1 MIKKLTTLFLIAT
14 ISTTIIVA
22 QTFNALYTFDGV
34 TINASGLTDP
44 TPVPVVAGITFGS
57 FSATG
62 TPANPNASV
71 RFSFT
76 DWATGA
82 INGNNL
88 YSSLTGT
95 ENTGEY
101 YEVTITP
108 ASGYTI
114 DLDSIKF
121 SIQRS
126 GTGIRTYAVRSSA
139 DTYVANLPASI
150 NPVNTNLSVQTGDI
164 FFWNFDATTSNQNGS
179 TITLTGTSFTA
190 VSAPITF
197 RFYGWNA
204 EASGGSFSIDNVSI
218 MGNIN
223 APLTANFSGNDVCM
237 NDSTPFTDLSVSTM
251 GTINSWEWDFGDSS
265 PAVNTQNPTHFYSQ
279 PGLYY
284 VTLTASDDFANYDT
298 IMDSVYV
305 YDKPV
310 AGWIGSTISGS
321 FCAGD
326 SVQFADISSIANGSI
341 TNYDWTFGDPAS
353 GASDTSMLQN
363 PSHLYN
369 TAATYTVMQIVTSD
383 MGCKDTASSTIA
395 IGAVPV
401 ADFSFS
407 TGGIT
412 NFTDLTVGAISWFW
426 EFGDPSTTNDTS
438 ILQDPSYNFGGSGVQ
453 SVSVCLTATNASGC
467 SDSVCK
473 IVYTGFTGIDQPYG
487 SGTTIYPNPSSNGL
501 FTINLGAFSG
511 KTTVTV
517 YNIIGKIIFS
527 KELSTNEKETI
538 DLSDKANGSYFMNI
552 RNDKESST
560 QKITINK

>member
-1 MIKKLTTLFLIAT
+1 MIKKITSLLGVAALSLTVAIAQNFT
-14 ISTTIIVA
+14 
-22 QTFNALYTFDGV
+22 ALYAFDSV
-34 TINASGLTDP
+34 KTSSGLVDP
-44 TPVPVVAGITFGS
+44 TPVPVVTGITFGS

-62 TPANPNASV
+62 TPINPNATA

-82 INGNNL
+82 TSGNDL
-88 YSSLTGT
+88 FSSLSGSI
-95 ENTGEY
+95 NTAEY
-101 YEVTITP
+101 YEVTVTP
-108 ASGYTI
+108 VSGYTI
-114 DLDSIKF
+114 DISSVTF
-121 SIQRS
+121 SAQRS

-139 DTYVANLPASI
+139 DTYAANLPASI
-150 NPVNTNLSVQTGDI
+150 NPANTNLNVQTGDI

-179 TITLTGTSFTA
+179 TITLTGPSFTA

-197 RFYGWNA
+197 RFYGWNS
-204 EASGGSFSIDNVSI
+204 EGSGGTFSIDNVSI

-237 NDSTPFTDLSVSTM
+237 NDSTSFTDLSVSTI

-265 PAVNTQNPTHFYSQ
+265 PAVNTQNPAHFYSQ
-279 PGLYY
+279 PGMYY
-284 VTLTASDDFANYDT
+284 VTLTAGDDFANYDT

-310 AGWIGSTISGS
+310 ASWIGSTISGS

-326 SVQFADISSIANGSI
+326 SVQFTDVSSIANGSI
-341 TNYDWTFGDPAS
+341 TNYNWTFGEPSS
-353 GASDTSMLQN
+353 GINDTSMIQN

-426 EFGDPSTTNDTS
+426 EFGDPSATNDTS
-438 ILQDPSYNFGGSGVQ
+438 LLQDPSYNFSGSGVP
-453 SVSVCLTATNASGC
+453 SVSVCLTVTNSSGC

-473 IVYTGFTGIDQPYG
+473 IVYTVFTGIES
-487 SGTTIYPNPSSNGL
+487 SGTGTTTIYPNPSQTGQ
-501 FTINLGAFSG
+501 FTINTGNTSQ

-527 KELSTNEKETI
+527 KELIASGKETI
-538 DLSDKANGSYFMNI
+538 DLSNEANGSYFINI
-552 RNDKESST
+552 LNNKESST
-560 QKITINK
+560 KKFTINK